1 MIPVSLLLALLLT
14 ATPGE
19 QYNRA
24 NEAYEAADYTQAV
37 VLYDSAAARVLAAG
51 VFYNRGNARFKLG
64 QVGRAIADYLRAE
77 VLDPHDPD
85 IRHNLDFA
93 RAYRPDRTL
102 SVPNPLVRFLVGL
115 LRFLSLAAAKLLAGL
130 LFLLAAA
137 ALTVLLVRRSRVGLW
152 LAVGFGVLGLY
163 CSVSWLSWAGAVS
176 PHRAVVVVPE
186 LTLRSGPGPGYKDIL
201 IVHDGLE
208 VMARERRGEYVLL
221 QAPGGEGGWA
231 ETSPVEQVFPR

>member
-1 MIPVSLLLALLLT
+1 MIPASLLFALLLT

-24 NEAYEAADYTQAV
+24 NEAYEAADYAQAV
-37 VLYDSAAARVLAAG
+37 TLYDSAAAQVLAAD

-64 QVGRAIADYLRAE
+64 QVGRAIADYLRAQA
-77 VLDPHDPD
+77 LDPHDPH

-115 LRFLSLAAAKLLAGL
+115 LRFLSLAAARLLTGL

-137 ALTVLLVRRSRVGLW
+137 ALTVLFVRRSRVGLW
-152 LAVGFGVLGLY
+152 FAVGFGVLGLY
-163 CSVSWLSWAGAVS
+163 CFMSWMSWAGAVS
-176 PHRAVVVVPE
+176 PHRVVVVVPE
-186 LTLRSGPGPGYKDIL
+186 LTLRSGPGQGYKDIL

-208 VMARERRGEYVLL
+208 VTVRERRGGYVLL

-231 ETSPVEQVFPR
+231 ESSTVEQVFPR